1 MSERIA
7 IVIDDTFK
15 IQIIF
20 NKKENLTGVTQNLA
34 CTHQNKIVG
43 FQTTMFSGRLSKEA
57 LKILADHKVN
67 MT

>member
-20 NKKENLTGVTQNLA
+20 NKKENLTGVT
-34 CTHQNKIVG
+34 
-43 FQTTMFSGRLSKEA
+43 
-57 LKILADHKVN
+57 
-67 MT
+67 